1 MPNLFSIAKEMGIS
15 APYAKGFMAYDDVN
29 GQVVVNA
36 KRTAAQL
43 AMDSSCAK
51 HLLIARGCSRSSF
64 T

>member
-1 MPNLFSIAKEMGIS
+1 MSNLFNLAKEMGIS

-43 AMDSSCAK
+43 AMDAVCQIIFLA
-51 HLLIARGCSRSSF
+51 
-64 T
+64 